1 MDIRYNFFN
10 KLKNILNKNYIL
22 LILLIATPLILIEIT
37 FKNKE
42 LKKIEEENKLNIDKI
57 ENCIDIENKNK
68 RTIYENIKLSEYCI
82 DNFGIIKLSQ

>member
-10 KLKNILNKNYIL
+10 KLKNLLNKNYIL

-68 RTIYENIKLSEYCI
+68 RTIYENIKLSEYCL
-82 DNFGIIKLSQ
+82 DKFGSFR

>member
-10 KLKNILNKNYIL
+10 KLKNLLNKNYIL

-82 DNFGIIKLSQ
+82 DKFGSFR

>member
-1 MDIRYNFFN
+1 MDTRYNFFN
-10 KLKNILNKNYIL
+10 KLKNLLNKNYIL
-22 LILLIATPLILIEIT
+22 LILLFATPLILIEIT

-82 DNFGIIKLSQ
+82 DKFGSFR

>member
-82 DNFGIIKLSQ
+82 DKFGSFR

>member
-1 MDIRYNFFN
+1 M
-10 KLKNILNKNYIL
+10 KNLLNKNYIL

-68 RTIYENIKLSEYCI
+68 RSIYENIKLSEYCI
-82 DNFGIIKLSQ
+82 DLLGNIK

>member
-68 RTIYENIKLSEYCI
+68 RTIYENIKLSEYCL
-82 DNFGIIKLSQ
+82 DKFGSFR